1 MAELKKIEEDIIQWN
16 KTIEMAKKKRV
27 VLEQE
32 EEKLQAQIDKINA
45 ANKTRREKRRAILR
59 EKNNRLMSQYEDL
72 R

>member
-1 MAELKKIEEDIIQWN
+1 MSFPPSFPPRGCEGSIPSNPSL
-16 KTIEMAKKKRV
+16 
-27 VLEQE
+27 
-32 EEKLQAQIDKINA
+32 DKINA